1 MKLFKFEGYNLTISE
16 EAFMLKPFKDL
27 WTRDKSKGK
36 DKALQELCFIYMME
50 DPRSDY
56 QTYLDRDERMNQ
68 IKLGEGIKESWQ
80 PDDKVK
86 EAMEFYASFKP
97 EAALLLED
105 IRKSIAI
112 LRTGLVTQEELAD
125 IDIEKKPRILDAYAN
140 VISKLTKLTR
150 ELDETEKAITRDITQ
165 NDKVRGAAEKSIY
178 EDI

>member
-1 MKLFKFEGYNLTISE
+1 
-16 EAFMLKPFKDL
+16 
-27 WTRDKSKGK
+27 
-36 DKALQELCFIYMME
+36 ME

-112 LRTGLVTQEELAD
+112 LRSCAVLKME
-125 IDIEKKPRILDAYAN
+125 YA
-140 VISKLTKLTR
+140 
-150 ELDETEKAITRDITQ
+150 
-165 NDKVRGAAEKSIY
+165 
-178 EDI
+178 